1 MKKWTLS
8 QKVTAI
14 IVLQIAVLLAM
25 QVAVQWQVILPT
37 FKRIEVEQASNA
49 MNRIKDRFWLELDYL
64 NRFVYEYSDWE
75 DSYDFIDSKDQDYI
89 DENLYEGLVS
99 HLGGNVMIYI
109 TQDFELVWGIEEIE
123 VTDGFY
129 TNDSEDFLNAIV
141 GQLKPSIEE
150 IDQTEDINN
159 QFAKGFSLLNEL
171 PVMFAVRPIVSSE
184 FADSN
189 GYIILVKYIDQQLIS
204 LYEEQLSSRFVL
216 EPVDSSVL
224 NASKELPILQLAM
237 VNSTSLSVS
246 GSIYTNDVPIF
257 KITTEVFRDI
267 TLNGLNSIYL
277 ASTILLI
284 IGLVSVAF
292 IWKYVSFQ
300 IFKPLED
307 LSSQMQGIS
316 WSKDASQQYL
326 VDRED
331 EIGLLAKSFNLM
343 ITNINSHQHELK
355 QAQTML
361 KETNDKLSDL
371 VRRDS
376 LTGIANRLAFEE
388 VIETNWSK
396 FARLKLPISI
406 MMLDIDYFKD
416 YNDLYGHL
424 QGDECL
430 KQVAQVL
437 SSCLNRSN
445 DFLARYGG
453 EEFIVTLLGLSD
465 LEAKN
470 VANTILDNLRQ
481 VNIIHEK
488 SKIASHVTLS
498 IGVASMIPKSHIDP
512 KVLIEKADQALYKAK
527 AAGRNQI
534 VIYEPH

>member
-1 MKKWTLS
+1 MKKWKLS
-8 QKVTAI
+8 QKVTVI
-14 IVLQIAVLLAM
+14 IVIQIALLLAM

-75 DSYDFIDSKDQDYI
+75 DSYDFIDSRDQDYI
-89 DENLYEGLVS
+89 DENLYEGLAT
-99 HLGGNVMIYI
+99 HLGANVMIYI
-109 TQDFELVWGIEEIE
+109 TQDFELVWGVEEIAVSE
-123 VTDGFY
+123 GFY
-129 TNDSEDFLNAIV
+129 TNDSSDLLNAIV
-141 GQLKPSIEE
+141 ELLKPSIAG
-150 IDQTEDINN
+150 IDKTETIDN
-159 QFAKGFSLLNEL
+159 QFTKGFSLFNES
-171 PVMFAVRPIVSSE
+171 PVMFAVRPVVSVE
-184 FADSN
+184 FEDQN
-189 GYIILVKYIDQQLIS
+189 GYLILVKYIDKHLIS
-204 LYEEQLSSRFVL
+204 LYEEQLSNSFAI
-216 EPVDSSVL
+216 EPIDSSVF
-224 NASKELPILQLAM
+224 NASKETPVLRLAT
-237 VNSTSLSVS
+237 VGPTSLSVTDA
-246 GSIYTNDVPIF
+246 IYSNDVAIF
-257 KITTEVFRDI
+257 NITTEVFRYI

-292 IWKYVSFQ
+292 IWKYISTQ

-307 LSSQMQGIS
+307 LASQMQGIS
-316 WSKDASQQYL
+316 SSKDVSQQYK

-343 ITNINSHQHELK
+343 ITNINSHQHELN
-355 QAQTML
+355 QAQIML
-361 KETNDKLSDL
+361 RETNNKLSDL
-371 VRRDS
+371 VRRDG

-388 VIETNWSK
+388 IIETNWSK

-465 LEAKN
+465 SEAQN
-470 VANTILDNLRQ
+470 VAKTILEKLKQ
-481 VNIIHEK
+481 ENIVHEK
-488 SKIASHVTLS
+488 SKVAKHISLS
-498 IGVASMIPKSHIDP
+498 IGVASMIPQSHIDP
-512 KVLIEKADQALYKAK
+512 KELIEKADQALYQAK
-527 AAGRNQI
+527 AAGRNQ
-534 VIYEPH
+534 VMLYKPQ